1 MTEFSQDFI
10 SILLIF
16 GEPFSFR
23 ELKIYKYLIF
33 KLRKLME
40 SSQNNEDSF

>member
-16 GEPFSFR
+16 GEPFNFR
-23 ELKIYKYLIF
+23 EFKIYKYFDARQLC
-33 KLRKLME
+33 KG
-40 SSQNNEDSF
+40 